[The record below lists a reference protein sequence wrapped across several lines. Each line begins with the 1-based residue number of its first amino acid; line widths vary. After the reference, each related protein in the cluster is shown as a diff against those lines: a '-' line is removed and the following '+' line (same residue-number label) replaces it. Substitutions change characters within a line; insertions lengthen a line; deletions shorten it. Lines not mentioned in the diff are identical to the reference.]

1 MKPGDIT
8 IPQRLGHLS
17 RDPRGYPVIATVDR
31 GSDGVD
37 FGSIDE
43 HRKLVLAT
51 FDWCAVCGLPFRD
64 ETRWQFVMHMPEGGS
79 VDAIWSGEAPVHE
92 ICGVYAAQVC
102 PFLSSPGA
110 RLGDDG
116 RRGQRRPAGV
126 LAAGYASTDA
136 VEIKTSGLQ
145 DDMYVVH
152 FSHTSAI
159 DKVTYSDRSEL
170 HDYYQELL
178 AAETHIEVSPSEKTL
193 VDRFNATSTPAGED
207 DPGATVTGAAVMAGA
222 GYARNVFRLSGMKTF
237 QGSSYATI
245 AAAFLADDGLHN
257 AAETFPDESGRAAA
271 QWLLEQGDHLPA
283 ALARWR
289 ARGIAQMTGRT
300 APKAKPKGP
309 GRSVPKNTACPCGSG
324 RKAGRCHPAGLRS

>member
-51 FDWCAVCGLPFRD
+51 FDWCAVCGLPFRA
-64 ETRWQFVMHMPEGGS
+64 EARWQFAMHIPEGGS

-116 RRGQRRPAGV
+116 RRGQRRQASV
-126 LAAGYASTDA
+126 LAAGYANTDA

-145 DDMYVVH
+145 DDMHVVH
-152 FSHTSAI
+152 FSHTSAV
-159 DKVTYSDRSEL
+159 DRFTYSDRSEL
-170 HDYYQELL
+170 HDRYQELL
-178 AAETHIEVSPSEKTL
+178 AAETHIELSPSEKTL
-193 VDRFNATSTPAGED
+193 VDRFNATSTPPGED
-207 DPGATVTGAAVMAGA
+207 APGATVTGAAVMAGA
-222 GYARNVFRLSGMKTF
+222 RYARHVFRLSGMKTF
-237 QGSSYATI
+237 QGPSYATI
-245 AAAFLADDGLHN
+245 AAAFLADGGLRN
-257 AAETFPDESGRAAA
+257 AAETFPYESGRAAA
-271 QWLLEQGDHLPA
+271 QWLLEQGDRLPA

-289 ARGIAQMTGRT
+289 ADGMAQTTGRT
-300 APKAKPKGP
+300 APKARPTGP
-309 GRSVPKNTACPCGSG
+309 GRAVPKNAACPCGSG
-324 RKAGRCHPAGLRS
+324 RKAGRCHPAGL